1 MKKLCSGSTLKIIA
15 VCCMVID
22 HFGQIVLKNGIV
34 LNAPYSM
41 FTDKQFS
48 FLLSAVNICHILGRI
63 SFPIFCFLLAEGFM
77 HTHNLKKYLLNLG
90 IFAVISEPIY
100 DLANTGELFSAK
112 QQNVLFALFLGLA
125 VIAVIEKYQKN
136 VLISSASILVGA
148 GISYICKFDGWYY
161 GIGLISIFYL
171 FYTMPI
177 LKYGLSILIMYICGL
192 DFSINGLI
200 NPYFLTAVSSLL
212 FIALYN
218 GERGMKLKYF
228 FYIFY
233 PVHLL
238 ILFFLNRCVIQVV
251 IH

>member
-15 VCCMVID
+15 ICFMVLD
-22 HFGQIVLKNGIV
+22 HFGQVVLKNGIV

-48 FLLSAVNICHILGRI
+48 FLLSAVNICHVLGRI

-77 HTHNLKKYLLNLG
+77 HTHNLKKYLLSLG

-100 DLANTGELFSAK
+100 DLANTEELFSTK
-112 QQNVLFALFLGLA
+112 QQNVLFSLFLGLA
-125 VIAVIEKYQKN
+125 VIAVIEKYHKN
-136 VLISSASILVGA
+136 VLISSVSILAGA

-161 GIGLISIFYL
+161 GIGLISTFYL
-171 FYTMPI
+171 FHDIPV
-177 LKYGLSILIMYICGL
+177 LKYGFSILIMYICGL
-192 DFSINGLI
+192 DFSLNGLI

-212 FIALYN
+212 IIALYN
-218 GERGMKLKYF
+218 GERGIKMKYF

-233 PVHLL
+233 PAHLL
-238 ILFFLNRCVIQVV
+238 ILFFFQICITYVV
-251 IH
+251 TH